1 MNDMDDDGFEL
12 HDLRVEVVGPPDA
25 RIFCGAK
32 LGDSFELRGEPRCQV
47 ATVGGSGQEDD
58 AFLGQERGQAGG
70 PVRGCEP
77 RRDPGAHLGRDTCQV
92 GRGVGSALTDE
103 QHIARVR
110 SGLVREAAAEVVRR
124 MTADPAD
131 VVAAARV
138 LGIECPDL
146 PSADEIL
153 AVGS

>member
-1 MNDMDDDGFEL
+1 MAAGNRGYRPYDEPAA
-12 HDLRVEVVGPPDA
+12 DLYAD
-25 RIFCGAK
+25 
-32 LGDSFELRGEPRCQV
+32 
-47 ATVGGSGQEDD
+47 
-58 AFLGQERGQAGG
+58 
-70 PVRGCEP
+70 
-77 RRDPGAHLGRDTCQV
+77 
-92 GRGVGSALTDE
+92 ALTDE

-131 VVAAARV
+131 VLAAARA
-138 LGIECPDL
+138 LGIDCPDL